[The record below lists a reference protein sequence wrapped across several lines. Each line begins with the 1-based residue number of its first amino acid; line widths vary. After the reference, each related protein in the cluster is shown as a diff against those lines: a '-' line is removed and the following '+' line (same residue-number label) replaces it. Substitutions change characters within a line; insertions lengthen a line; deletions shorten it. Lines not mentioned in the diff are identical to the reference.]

1 MPALDL
7 ADSRNMI
14 EEGSTTAVFPEAAIV
29 ETPPATAP
37 ASQQSSDKEIGMQAM
52 VLTQFGPVES
62 NPLVLT
68 QVAVPQVGL
77 GEVRIRVLACGVCR
91 TDIHVVEGL
100 LTDATPPVIPGHQI
114 IGVVDAVSDEVEDL
128 RVGQRVGVSWIHS
141 TCGLCE
147 FCCSNRENLCRNPKL
162 TGCSIDGGYAEYVV
176 APAEFVFP
184 IDEHTDPRQAAP
196 LLCAGLIAYRA
207 LRSARETYC
216 TDLGIVGFGASAHI
230 AIQIARHWGMDV
242 FVFTRSPKH
251 REHAM
256 ELGAVW
262 AGEIGQDI
270 GVQLDS
276 VINFTPAGETV
287 PQLMHYLD
295 HGATQ
300 FLASIDMT
308 PIPAMNYRE
317 HLYFERAIKS
327 ITAATRRDGI
337 EFLRLAEEMHLRTD
351 VTTLGLSQANVA
363 LQMLKASQI
372 TGAVVLDIAQA

>member
-1 MPALDL
+1 MRL
-7 ADSRNMI
+7 ADFSDSRDMAKDAH
-14 EEGSTTAVFPEAAIV
+14 TPVVFLEDAIV
-29 ETPPATAP
+29 DPTP
-37 ASQQSSDKEIGMQAM
+37 SSERSSDKEIGMQAM
-52 VLTQFGPVES
+52 VLNQFGPVES

-68 QVAVPQVGL
+68 QSPLPNAGV
-77 GEVRIRVLACGVCR
+77 GEVRLRVLACGVCR

-100 LTDATPPVIPGHQI
+100 LTDTVPPVIPGHQI
-114 IGVVDAVSDEVEDL
+114 VGVVDAIGDEVDGISL
-128 RVGQRVGVSWIHS
+128 GQRVGVSWINS

-162 TGCSIDGGYAEYVV
+162 TGCSVDGGFAEYAV

-184 IDEHTDPRQAAP
+184 LDADASPTHVAP

-207 LRSARETYC
+207 LRSARESYC

-242 FVFTRSPKH
+242 FVFTRSAKH
-251 REHAM
+251 RDHAM
-256 ELGAVW
+256 ALGAVW

-287 PQLMHYLD
+287 PKMMHYLD
-295 HGATQ
+295 HGSTQ
-300 FLASIDMT
+300 FLASVDMT
-308 PIPAMNYRE
+308 PIPEMNYRE
-317 HLYFERAIKS
+317 HIYFERSIRS

-337 EFLRLAEEMHLRTD
+337 EFLKLADEMQLKTD
-351 VTTLGLSQANVA
+351 VEIFELSQANVA
-363 LQMLKASQI
+363 LQKLKASQI
-372 TGAVVLDIAQA
+372 NGAAVLKIAKA